1 MHRAFE
7 ELVVFLVRRVCLS
20 DVLDYLDKFL
30 VLGFEIEFD
39 GDGDD
44 YFSKCS
50 TSKSS
55 NGVCGFNS
63 SDPDKAFL
71 CFKSTARI
79 SPWIG
84 DSDTNRI
91 AILCSVFTALCLVL
105 VVLVLVAVF
114 RSRQL
119 KSVVAEEDPGDVPAP
134 APVFQLAPAGVYLR
148 GA

>member
-1 MHRAFE
+1 M
-7 ELVVFLVRRVCLS
+7 S

-91 AILCSVFTALCLVL
+91 VILCSIFTALCLVL

-134 APVFQLAPAGVYLR
+134 TPVFQLAPAGVYLR